1 MIFGVLVILGGFLI
15 ILGGFMILV
24 ILVLEGGVGM
34 VLFRL

>member
-1 MIFGVLVILGGFLI
+1 MIFGVLVIFGGFLI

>member
-1 MIFGVLVILGGFLI
+1 MIFGVFIFGGFLI

>member
-1 MIFGVLVILGGFLI
+1 MIFGVLVIFGGFLI
-15 ILGGFMILV
+15 ILGGLMILV

>member
-1 MIFGVLVILGGFLI
+1 MIFGVLVIFGGFLI

-34 VLFRL
+34 ILFRL